1 MVLSERL
8 RIAKTMTQNQKR
20 KYILLPMLI
29 IGILALIT
37 LAVLRGFYEINLGTW
52 QYVIVPFW
60 IGLFSVAYLNYKN
73 PAKKAK
79 SDKS

>member
-1 MVLSERL
+1 
-8 RIAKTMTQNQKR
+8 MTQNQKR

-29 IGILALIT
+29 IGVMALIT
-37 LAVLRGFYEINLGTW
+37 LAVLRGFFEIDLGNW

-60 IGLFSVAYLNYKN
+60 ICLFAVAYLNT
-73 PAKKAK
+73 KKSTNHSK

>member
-1 MVLSERL
+1 
-8 RIAKTMTQNQKR
+8 MTQNQKR

-37 LAVLRGFYEINLGTW
+37 LAVLRGIYEINLGTW

-60 IGLFSVAYLNYKN
+60 IGLLGVAYVNYKKTTN
-73 PAKKAK
+73 KTKTGN
-79 SDKS
+79 S

>member
-1 MVLSERL
+1 
-8 RIAKTMTQNQKR
+8 MTQNQKR

-29 IGILALIT
+29 IGVIALIA
-37 LAVLRGFYEINLGTW
+37 LAVLRGFYDINLGTW

-60 IGLFSVAYLNYKN
+60 IGLFCVAYLNYKRTTN
-73 PAKKAK
+73 KEK

>member
-1 MVLSERL
+1 
-8 RIAKTMTQNQKR
+8 MTQNQKR

-29 IGILALIT
+29 MGVIALIT
-37 LAVLRGFYEINLGTW
+37 LAVLRGIYEINLGTW

-60 IGLFSVAYLNYKN
+60 ICLFGVAYLNT
-73 PAKKAK
+73 KKSTNNSK

>member
-1 MVLSERL
+1 
-8 RIAKTMTQNQKR
+8 MTQNQKR
-20 KYILLPMLI
+20 KYILLPILI

-37 LAVLRGFYEINLGTW
+37 LAVLRGFYDINLGTW

-60 IGLFSVAYLNYKN
+60 LGLFGVAYINYKN
-73 PAKKAK
+73 PASNKSK